1 MARVPYLDPDD
12 AAEDVARALRRL
24 PPLHVFGLLAH
35 AETAFVPALRLGS
48 VILRELALDSGLREL
63 TILQVG
69 RLTARYEWDQHVP
82 IAREVGISTE
92 QIDALDRGELAADCW
107 TPAQRAVLV
116 FAAAIVSDGDVD
128 DATFWEVREYLSD
141 REVVEMTMTAG
152 LYLMLARIMT
162 ALRIDPDPPVGGHL
176 VQLLSDLD

>member
-1 MARVPYLDPDD
+1 MARVPYLDPED
-12 AAEDVARALRRL
+12 AGEDVARALRRL

-35 AETAFVPALRLGS
+35 AETAFIPALRLGS

-63 TILQVG
+63 AILQVG
-69 RLTARYEWDQHVP
+69 RLAARYEWDQHVP
-82 IAREVGISTE
+82 IAREAGISAE
-92 QIDALDRGELAADCW
+92 QIDALDRGELEADCW
-107 TPAQRAVLV
+107 TAAQRAVLV

-128 DATFWEVREYLSD
+128 DATYREVREHLGN
-141 REVVEMTMTAG
+141 REVVELALTAG

>member
-1 MARVPYLDPDD
+1 
-12 AAEDVARALRRL
+12 
-24 PPLHVFGLLAH
+24 
-35 AETAFVPALRLGS
+35 

-82 IAREVGISTE
+82 IAREVGISVE

-107 TPAQRAVLV
+107 TPAQRSVLV
-116 FAAAIVSDGDVD
+116 FAAEIVSDGDVD
-128 DATFWEVREYLSD
+128 EATFREVREHLSN
-141 REVVEMTMTAG
+141 REVVELALTAG

-176 VQLLSDLD
+176 VQLLSELD